1 MSMNKLT
8 RYFRGVGEEARRI
21 RWPDKK
27 TLWFSV
33 GIVLVIAIISALVTY
48 GSDWIAMQIN
58 RAFGIAFPSSSSATD
73 SSTDSSSAEAV
84 ANIIN
89 NTINGGLL

>member
-1 MSMNKLT
+1 MNMNKFT

-33 GIVLVIAIISALVTY
+33 GIVLVIAIVSALVTY
-48 GSDWIAMQIN
+48 GSDWIGIQIN
-58 RAFGIAFPSSSSATD
+58 RAFGIAFPTSSSGSSTD
-73 SSTDSSSAEAV
+73 TDSSSGETV

-89 NTINGGLL
+89 MIGGGLL